1 MDDKSEVIRKQMEDT
16 RASLGEKL
24 EALES
29 QVTDT
34 VQATTTAVSDTV
46 EAVKDTVENVT
57 ESVKDT
63 VQSVSDTVSQTFDIQ
78 GHVERHPWLMFGG
91 SVVAGCMTAYLLSP
105 SSSQKKEKRSTW
117 FSQPQQG
124 EPVRANGAYASE
136 PQPQAGESLAS
147 SAMSWLGGP
156 SGWLGE
162 QLNRVKGLALGTL
175 MGTIRD
181 MASQALPDALGH
193 RVAEEVDR
201 FTTHMGAEP
210 IHGSVLPEKQ
220 EDPEAKEQT
229 RGQQPEMASAHR
241 P

>member
-34 VQATTTAVSDTV
+34 VQATTSAVTDTV

-63 VQSVSDTVSQTFDIQ
+63 VQSVGETVSQTFDFR
-78 GHVERHPWLMFGG
+78 GHVERHPWIAFGG
-91 SVVAGCMTAYLLSP
+91 SVVAGCMTAYLLSSA
-105 SSSQKKEKRSTW
+105 SSRKKEKRNTW
-117 FSQPQQG
+117 VSQPQQG
-124 EPVRANGAYASE
+124 EPVRANGAHSAES
-136 PQPQAGESLAS
+136 QAGESLAS
-147 SAMSWLGGP
+147 AAMSWLGGP

-162 QLNRVKGLALGTL
+162 QLNHLKGLALGTL

-201 FTTHMGAEP
+201 FTTNMGAEP
-210 IHGSVLPEKQ
+210 IRGSVLPEKQ
-220 EDPEAKEQT
+220 EDPEAKQQT